1 MYIRICSKTE
11 KYIAYYK
18 YKQKTLS
25 CFEKFQETMFRSDS
39 HFLMVTNLRFL
50 ELQKMLL
57 NRFQIFKNEEI
68 RILKKDNMKTILYEW
83 AKFLTKENIKTNITN
98 IPEKVLENKIVTKI
112 INDDIDCKW
121 LVNKINV
128 KNKNENNIIKNQELK
143 KIDNLHFD
151 DYPNLFYYE
160 YPQFPYNYYDK
171 KKMTNFYSLIK
182 FPYNDIIN
190 ISRKIKTDEEREKNG
205 QETEQHEI
213 TDMLHPDKDILNCD
227 NYSCDNYI
235 YAPSE
240 METSKENYH
249 QT

>member
-1 MYIRICSKTE
+1 
-11 KYIAYYK
+11 
-18 YKQKTLS
+18 
-25 CFEKFQETMFRSDS
+25 MFRSNS

-57 NRFQIFKNEEI
+57 NRFQVFKNEEI

-83 AKFLTKENIKTNITN
+83 AKFLTKQNIKTNITN
-98 IPEKVLENKIVTKI
+98 IPEQVLENKIVTKI

-121 LVNKINV
+121 LVDKINV
-128 KNKNENNIIKNQELK
+128 QNKNENNIIQNEELK

-151 DYPNLFYYE
+151 EYPQLFYYE

-190 ISRKIKTDEEREKNG
+190 ISRKIKNDKEDEQNDLSKVDDTKN
-205 QETEQHEI
+205 
-213 TDMLHPDKDILNCD
+213 MLNDKDHQDLYKLNKNCENIQKTEEED
-227 NYSCDNYI
+227 SLNSENYSCDNYI

>member
-1 MYIRICSKTE
+1 
-11 KYIAYYK
+11 
-18 YKQKTLS
+18 
-25 CFEKFQETMFRSDS
+25 
-39 HFLMVTNLRFL
+39 
-50 ELQKMLL
+50 MLL
-57 NRFQIFKNEEI
+57 NRFQTFKNEEI

-83 AKFLTKENIKTNITN
+83 AKFLTTQNIKTNITN
-98 IPEKVLENKIVTKI
+98 IPEQVLENKIVTKI

-128 KNKNENNIIKNQELK
+128 QNKNENNIIQNEELK

-151 DYPNLFYYE
+151 EYPQLFYYQ

-190 ISRKIKTDEEREKNG
+190 ISRKIQNDKQDEQNDLSKLDDTKN
-205 QETEQHEI
+205 
-213 TDMLHPDKDILNCD
+213 MLNDKDNQNLYKLNKNYENIQKTEEEDSLNPD

>member
-1 MYIRICSKTE
+1 
-11 KYIAYYK
+11 
-18 YKQKTLS
+18 
-25 CFEKFQETMFRSDS
+25 MFRSNS
-39 HFLMVTNLRFL
+39 HFLMVTNMRFL

-57 NRFQIFKNEEI
+57 NRFQTFKNEEI

-83 AKFLTKENIKTNITN
+83 AKFLTTQNIKTNITN
-98 IPEKVLENKIVTKI
+98 IPEQVLENKIVTKI
-112 INDDIDCKW
+112 ISDDIDCKW

-128 KNKNENNIIKNQELK
+128 QNKNENNIIQNEELK

-151 DYPNLFYYE
+151 EYPQLFYYQ

-190 ISRKIKTDEEREKNG
+190 ISRKIKNDKQDEQNDLSKVDDTKN
-205 QETEQHEI
+205 
-213 TDMLHPDKDILNCD
+213 MLNDKDNQNLYKLNKNYENIQKTEEEDSLNSD

>member
-1 MYIRICSKTE
+1 
-11 KYIAYYK
+11 
-18 YKQKTLS
+18 
-25 CFEKFQETMFRSDS
+25 
-39 HFLMVTNLRFL
+39 
-50 ELQKMLL
+50 MLL
-57 NRFQIFKNEEI
+57 NRFQTFKNEEI

-83 AKFLTKENIKTNITN
+83 AKFLTTQNIKTNITN
-98 IPEKVLENKIVTKI
+98 IPEQVLENKIVTKI

-128 KNKNENNIIKNQELK
+128 QNKSENNIIQNKELN

-151 DYPNLFYYE
+151 EYPQLFYYQ

-190 ISRKIKTDEEREKNG
+190 ISRKIKNDKEDEQNDLSKVDDTKN
-205 QETEQHEI
+205 
-213 TDMLHPDKDILNCD
+213 MLNDKDNQNLYKLNKNYENIQKTEEEEDSLNSD

>member
-1 MYIRICSKTE
+1 
-11 KYIAYYK
+11 
-18 YKQKTLS
+18 
-25 CFEKFQETMFRSDS
+25 MFRSNS

-83 AKFLTKENIKTNITN
+83 AKFLTTQNIKTNITN
-98 IPEKVLENKIVTKI
+98 IPEQVLENKIVTKI

-121 LVNKINV
+121 LVDKINV
-128 KNKNENNIIKNQELK
+128 QNKNENNIIPNEELK

-151 DYPNLFYYE
+151 EYPQLFYYQ

-190 ISRKIKTDEEREKNG
+190 ISRKIKNDKEDEHNDLSKANETKN
-205 QETEQHEI
+205 
-213 TDMLHPDKDILNCD
+213 MLSDKDHQTIQKSKEEEEEKEDDSLNSN

>member
-1 MYIRICSKTE
+1 
-11 KYIAYYK
+11 
-18 YKQKTLS
+18 
-25 CFEKFQETMFRSDS
+25 
-39 HFLMVTNLRFL
+39 
-50 ELQKMLL
+50 MLL
-57 NRFQIFKNEEI
+57 NRFQTFKNEEI

-83 AKFLTKENIKTNITN
+83 AKFLTTQNIKTNITN
-98 IPEKVLENKIVTKI
+98 IPEQVLENKIVTKI

-121 LVNKINV
+121 LVNKINIQ
-128 KNKNENNIIKNQELK
+128 NKNENNIIQNEELK

-151 DYPNLFYYE
+151 EYPQLFYYQ

-190 ISRKIKTDEEREKNG
+190 ISRKIKNDKQDEQNDLSKVDDTKN
-205 QETEQHEI
+205 
-213 TDMLHPDKDILNCD
+213 MLNDKDNQNLYKLNKNYETIQKTEEEDSLNSD